1 MKLSLVPDQFF
12 HDEGLYHRKTSPLI
26 CRANQWT
33 GFYMTGTSV
42 MKNLLILAK
51 WQLIT
56 LADILTNFTEIPFN
70 DFIIFLLPLGLR
82 MTDRT

>member
-1 MKLSLVPDQFF
+1 
-12 HDEGLYHRKTSPLI
+12 
-26 CRANQWT
+26 
-33 GFYMTGTSV
+33 MTGTSV

-56 LADILTNFTEIPFN
+56 VADILTNFTEIPFN

-82 MTDRT
+82 MTDRTCFAHDRSNLFYESKTRSFIALKKLPVKELQIK

>member
-1 MKLSLVPDQFF
+1 
-12 HDEGLYHRKTSPLI
+12 
-26 CRANQWT
+26 
-33 GFYMTGTSV
+33 MTGTSV